1 MRSNRFTLLL
11 ILCLVAI
18 FSVSLAQQTRQGSDS
33 KQRLRRPPRID
44 VGKIP
49 RVSSQASSYAQDHI
63 LVKFD
68 PSLSI
73 QSIRSTLTEYNAV
86 SQRILPGGIH
96 VLQIADETT
105 VEEMIYIMRQHVAVE
120 YAEPDYIARISVTPN
135 DTFFANQWALYNTGQ
150 EIPVPGSP
158 TGKER
163 ADIKATS
170 AWEETKGRTDVVI
183 AVIDTGV
190 DLDHPDLRNKL
201 VSSGKDFVNE
211 DDDASDDHSHGTFV
225 AGLAAAETDNGI
237 GIAGVAWNCS
247 ILPVK
252 CMDEE
257 GEGLYSWIIDGI
269 DYAINQG
276 VHVINLSLGGASPSD
291 ALEEVVGRAYSAN
304 IPVIASV
311 GNDAEGVLYP
321 AAYDAYV
328 LAVAAT
334 DYNDVRPS
342 WSNTGPEVDVA
353 APGDLVLSTVP
364 TWYFGPGSIPYGLG
378 SGTSFAC
385 PHAAGMIALII
396 SQKDW
401 LTVDDLWNILRYT
414 ADDVNAD
421 ELPGFDEEI
430 GYGRINMDTAVV
442 PINIKKRP

>member
-1 MRSNRFTLLL
+1 
-11 ILCLVAI
+11 
-18 FSVSLAQQTRQGSDS
+18 
-33 KQRLRRPPRID
+33 
-44 VGKIP
+44 
-49 RVSSQASSYAQDHI
+49 
-63 LVKFD
+63 
-68 PSLSI
+68 
-73 QSIRSTLTEYNAV
+73 
-86 SQRILPGGIH
+86 
-96 VLQIADETT
+96 
-105 VEEMIYIMRQHVAVE
+105 
-120 YAEPDYIARISVTPN
+120 
-135 DTFFANQWALYNTGQ
+135 
-150 EIPVPGSP
+150 
-158 TGKER
+158 
-163 ADIKATS
+163 
-170 AWEETKGRTDVVI
+170 
-183 AVIDTGV
+183 
-190 DLDHPDLRNKL
+190 
-201 VSSGKDFVNE
+201 
-211 DDDASDDHSHGTFV
+211 
-225 AGLAAAETDNGI
+225 
-237 GIAGVAWNCS
+237 
-247 ILPVK
+247 
-252 CMDEE
+252 
-257 GEGLYSWIIDGI
+257 
-269 DYAINQG
+269 
-276 VHVINLSLGGASPSD
+276 
-291 ALEEVVGRAYSAN
+291 
-304 IPVIASV
+304 VIASV